1 MMDRR
6 LTPFSGRLA
15 LESLRG
21 QVTADFV
28 PGEVATVVAPLT
40 DLCAEPNGAR
50 DRQVFLGDSAQVIER
65 REGWAFAQMAK
76 DGYCGWLAEIALGGE
91 EQPTHWVS
99 APATHLYPEANLKAR
114 ELGMLTMTSRLRVT
128 GESGDW
134 LETTRGF
141 VPRQHVKPLGEW
153 HKDPVAVAQT
163 YLGVPYL
170 WGGNGRAGLDC
181 SGLVQLSLRA
191 CGIDC
196 PGDSD
201 MQMKLGEAVAEKK
214 PAKRGDLL
222 FWKGHV
228 ALAMNADFI
237 LHATAAYM
245 AVAAEPMKA
254 ALTRISG
261 SGGGAVLA
269 RRRLG

>member
-1 MMDRR
+1 MDRR
-6 LTPFSGRLA
+6 LTPLSGRFA

-21 QVTADFV
+21 QVEADFV
-28 PGEVATVVAPLT
+28 PGEGATVVAPLAE
-40 DLCAEPNGAR
+40 LCSEPGGAR
-50 DRQVFLGDSAQVIER
+50 DRQVLLGDVGIVVER
-65 REGWAFAQMAK
+65 RDGWAFVQMAK
-76 DGYCGWLAEIALGGE
+76 DGYCGWVPESALGVE
-91 EQPTHWVS
+91 EEATHWVS

-114 ELGMLTMTSRLRVT
+114 ELGALTMTSRLRVL

-141 VPRQHVKPLGEW
+141 VPRPHVKALGDW

-170 WGGNGRAGLDC
+170 WGGMGGAGLDC

-201 MQMKLGEAVAEKK
+201 MQQALGEAFGEKK
-214 PAKRGDLL
+214 AMKRGDLL

-228 ALAMNADFI
+228 AMAMNADFI
-237 LHATAAYM
+237 IHATAAYM
-245 AVAAEPMKA
+245 AVAAEPLKA
-254 ALTRISG
+254 ALARIAG

-269 RRRLG
+269 RRRL